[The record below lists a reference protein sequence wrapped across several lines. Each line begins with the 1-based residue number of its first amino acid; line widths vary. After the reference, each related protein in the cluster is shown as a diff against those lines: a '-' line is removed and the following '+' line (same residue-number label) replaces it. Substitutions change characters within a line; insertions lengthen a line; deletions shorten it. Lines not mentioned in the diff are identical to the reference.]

1 MNLKTTPLWVT
12 IDEFSPSNRLENF
25 LSEVKPFGVILFSR
39 HLKTEQQTADLISF
53 IKSLPFK
60 PLVGIDQ
67 EGGRVSRLSS
77 LGYDFKGASEMDENP
92 KKVRETA
99 LKMGEVLSKLGFDV
113 NFAPVVDLGPVLPET
128 GLEGRIYSNDEKI
141 VTECAVAFLEAMND
155 FGIKGCLK
163 HFPGLGGSRVDSHK
177 DLPFI
182 ACEDIERHLYPYKKI
197 QTDFT
202 MVAHCSYSFLKDEKP
217 SSINKEVYDILKEI
231 GCCDTIVTDDL
242 KMGALR
248 NYGDIEEVTKLALK
262 EGSNIAMVIC
272 SGDETLKIVRNIR
285 NGKEKI

>member
-1 MNLKTTPLWVT
+1 MKLKTTPLWIT
-12 IDEFSPSNRLENF
+12 IDEIFPSNGLEKF
-25 LSEVKPFGVILFSR
+25 LLEVKPFGVILFSR
-39 HLKTEQQTADLISF
+39 HLKTEEQTGNLISF

-92 KKVRETA
+92 QKVKETA

-113 NFAPVVDLGPVLPET
+113 NFAPVVDLGPALSGT
-128 GLEGRIYSNDEKI
+128 GLEGRTYSNDEKV
-141 VTECAVAFLEAMND
+141 VTECAVAFLEAMNEFD
-155 FGIKGCLK
+155 IKGCLK
-163 HFPGLGGSRVDSHK
+163 HFPGLGGSRIDSHK

-182 ACEDIERHLYPYKKI
+182 EDEDRERHLYPYTKI
-197 QTDFT
+197 RTDFT
-202 MVAHCSYSFLKDEKP
+202 MVAHCSYSFLKDKKP
-217 SSINKEVYDILKEI
+217 SSINKEVYYILKEI
-231 GCCDTIVTDDL
+231 GCCDKIVTDDL

-248 NYGDIEEVTKLALK
+248 NYGDIEEVTKLALE
-262 EGSNIAMVIC
+262 EGSDIAMVIC
-272 SGDETLKIVRNIR
+272 SNDETLKVVRAMK